1 MTDPSTATPSDDS
14 TATGGT
20 PDGSG
25 TPNAFYVPV
34 SPGVYQ
40 PTLHV
45 QGAWQETEQ
54 HMAPVSGLIMHE
66 LAMHE
71 PRPDM
76 QLGRVCF
83 DILGMIPLQES
94 TIRVETVRPGRTI
107 ELLEATL
114 TVGDRPI
121 IRARAWRLAVSDM
134 SEFAGNELPVMPGP
148 DSAQPHDGTAEWP
161 GGYIRSLRIDAIPGG
176 REGRRQVWVSSDC
189 DLIDG
194 VKAAPI
200 AAYTMLVDTA
210 NGIATRVRP
219 TELMFPN
226 VDLTLHFVREPDPSL
241 VGLDTSVTFGPD
253 GLGLTSSVLNDVHGP
268 VGRVEQCLTVRR
280 FPTR

>member
-1 MTDPSTATPSDDS
+1 MTDLYDAATA
-14 TATGGT
+14 
-20 PDGSG
+20 
-25 TPNAFYVPV
+25 PNSYYVPV
-34 SPGVYQ
+34 RPGVYQ
-40 PTLHV
+40 PTIHV

-54 HMAPVSGLIMHE
+54 HMAPISGLIAHE

-71 PRPDM
+71 RRDDM
-76 QLGRVCF
+76 QLGRICF

-94 TIRVETVRPGRTI
+94 TIHVETIRPGRTI

-114 TVGDRPI
+114 TIGGRTI

-134 SEFAGNELPVMPGP
+134 SDVAGNELPAMPHAE
-148 DSAQPHDGTAEWP
+148 DASAGAEVLDGSDEWP
-161 GGYIRSLRIDAIPGG
+161 GGYIRSLQLRAVPGG
-176 REGRRQVWVSSDC
+176 REGRRQVWIRSNC
-189 DLIDG
+189 NLIEG
-194 VKAAPI
+194 MHAAPI

-226 VDLTLHFVREPDPSL
+226 VDLTLHFLREPDPSF
-241 VGLDTSVTFGPD
+241 VGLDTSVSFGPN

-268 VGRVEQCLTVRR
+268 VGRVEQCLTVRH

>member
-1 MTDPSTATPSDDS
+1 MTDQNAASYADS
-14 TATGGT
+14 AETTDPLAY
-20 PDGSG
+20 
-25 TPNAFYVPV
+25 YVPV
-34 SPGVYQ
+34 RPGVYR
-40 PTLHV
+40 PTIHV

-54 HMAPVSGLIMHE
+54 HMAPVSGLIAHE

-71 PRPDM
+71 RRDDT
-76 QLGRVCF
+76 QIGRISF
-83 DILGMIPLQES
+83 EILGMIPLQES
-94 TIRVETVRPGRTI
+94 TIHVETIRPGRTI

-114 TVGDRPI
+114 TISGRTI

-134 SEFAGNELPVMPGP
+134 SDVAGNELPAMPGP
-148 DSAQPHDGTAEWP
+148 GGDTEQLDSTLEWP
-161 GGYIRSLRIDAIPGG
+161 GGYIRSLQVAAVPGG
-176 REGRRQVWVSSDC
+176 REGRRQVWVRTDC

-194 VKAAPI
+194 VEAAPI

-226 VDLTLHFVREPDPSL
+226 VDLTLHFVREPDPAL
-241 VGLDTSVTFGPD
+241 IGLDTSVTFGPT

-268 VGRVEQCLTVRR
+268 VGRVEQCLTVRH
-280 FPTR
+280 FPAR